1 MFDHINPTVHAAVLP
16 TDNATPEYTAAD
28 FWRAAAA
35 GRVDTLT
42 LIAMSGQKPLRDHVI
57 KHLRSKY
64 GIIVVV
70 DLAPEDLD
78 PAAEARRA
86 AAGEE
91 ADACTCANCERG
103 LIDAAP

>member
-1 MFDHINPTVHAAVLP
+1 MLDINNPTAHAADLP
-16 TDNATPEYTAAD
+16 TDITTHQYAAAD

-70 DLAPEDLD
+70 DLAPENLD
-78 PAAEARRA
+78 PAAEARSV

-103 LIDAAP
+103 PIDATS